1 MSVGGIAGTFLFGAL
16 GYEVEKGGSGAAC
29 GLGIEHGEGEG
40 GMGIEAFGVYVVHLT
55 A

>member
-1 MSVGGIAGTFLFGAL
+1 MAVCGIAGTFFFGAL
-16 GYEVEKGGSGAAC
+16 GHEVEKGCSGAAC

-40 GMGIEAFGVYVVHLT
+40 GMGVEAFGVDVVDLT